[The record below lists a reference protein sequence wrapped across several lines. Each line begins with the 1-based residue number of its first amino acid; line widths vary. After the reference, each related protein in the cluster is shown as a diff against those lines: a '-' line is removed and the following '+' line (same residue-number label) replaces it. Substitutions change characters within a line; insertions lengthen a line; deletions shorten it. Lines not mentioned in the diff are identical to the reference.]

1 VEFVVLA
8 ALAIVRWKLWTYGSD
23 TGTFAQIVADAF
35 GGMRNGVEAG
45 SHFRYHWSPT
55 LALLW
60 PFVAATRSALPLQF
74 VQAAATVLCAPVA
87 AAIAR
92 PYAERRLADG
102 LGLLTLLYPPLL
114 ALGFD
119 EFHELGLF
127 TPLVLGLVLCADR
140 RKWIGFALCAI
151 AAIGLREDAALTL
164 VFFGVVLF
172 AFGIC
177 RTRATAPSPSTPYA
191 RSGLRFAQAR
201 RNFEWV
207 NRSVGV
213 GLLDGAAAAP
223 RALATAGGTLALG
236 AASALALYYGAIAP
250 RLGGWVPSHFYV
262 YPFAAGPLAL
272 IASPF
277 THPLQFA
284 RAIFTFGRLTYV
296 LEALVPLAFLP
307 LRSWWALMA
316 LPGGAI
322 VLLANSGYVWR
333 MGDHYAALW
342 IPWLLVAT
350 AIGLA
355 SLAKRRGERIAAR
368 WAIGAA
374 ALCAVFLIAFDPL
387 HPLHYLHSYYANLAG
402 ARRAIACVP
411 KDASLATH
419 DEWFSK
425 ISAQRPNATI
435 DRAAGVRYLVYALDY
450 PNATFQARVRPLVTK
465 EAARGEYRAI
475 CRYGNVVTYE
485 ATGEK

>member
-1 VEFVVLA
+1 VRCLPVRVWFWAGVEFVVLV
-8 ALAIVRWKLWTYGSD
+8 ALAIARWKLWTYGSD

-45 SHFRYHWSPT
+45 SHFRYHWSPS

-60 PFVAATRSALPLQF
+60 PLVAVTRSALPLQF
-74 VQAAATVLCAPVA
+74 VQAAAAVVCAPIVT
-87 AAIAR
+87 AIAR
-92 PYAERRLADG
+92 PYLPRRLADG
-102 LGLLTLLYPPLL
+102 VGLLTLLYPPLL

-140 RKWIGFALCAI
+140 GRWIGFALCAL
-151 AAIGLREDAALTL
+151 AAVGLREDAALTL

-172 AFGIC
+172 AI
-177 RTRATAPSPSTPYA
+177 
-191 RSGLRFAQAR
+191 GLRR
-201 RNFEWV
+201 I
-207 NRSVGV
+207 GT
-213 GLLDGAAAAP
+213 GLLEGAVPAP
-223 RALATAGGTLALG
+223 RALGVAGAALALG
-236 AASALALYYGAIAP
+236 SAGALAVYYGEIAP

-272 IASPF
+272 IVSPF

-284 RAIFTFGRLTYV
+284 RTIFTVGRLTYV
-296 LEALVPLAFLP
+296 LEALVPLALLP

-350 AIGLA
+350 VMGVAWFV
-355 SLAKRRGERIAAR
+355 RRNGERIARR
-368 WAIGAA
+368 WTVVAA
-374 ALCAVFLIAFDPL
+374 ALCVVFLIAFDPL
-387 HPLHYLHSYYANLAG
+387 HPLHYLHSYYAGLAD

-425 ISAQRPNATI
+425 IAAQRPYATI
-435 DRAAGVRYLVYALDY
+435 DRTRGVDYLVYALDY
-450 PNATFQARVRPLVTK
+450 PNATFQTRVLPALMQ

-475 CRYGNVVTYE
+475 CRFGNVVTYE
-485 ATGEK
+485 ATHAK